1 MAEISYTKTNWVNNV
16 TKLNADNMNHI
27 EDGIKNVSVAINTL
41 NIPEPL
47 GPVEQLHGAD
57 IPCSIFMNDRD
68 GTMRSCALIQDN
80 AGYVYLMTLEMVMGM
95 NYVFFTSFNGGSVTV
110 NDLTCLTEYSTREPF
125 INNGV
130 RHDLREIFYIT
141 FPEAC
146 RVLLYWEDDSLQ
158 TCFIEGSDVCMADGT
173 YKKIE
178 NVSLNDSIAFVDQ
191 ETKQT
196 GNTKVVLPPVIGTC
210 NEYKQYVFSDG
221 KQLNVYGD
229 QRIWREEDSE
239 YRYLSEFKIGEHT
252 RDVNGN
258 VIELVKV
265 NYVTLNEPVK
275 HIYLIT
281 DNCKYNVSGIMTAI
295 SEETKYNNL
304 LLTKNK
310 QYRPDEEQMHQMAK
324 RVWRKRFSRT
334 PWENPLGIRQINN
347 EKDGITVKTVEIN
360 SLKKYLNDTDYIVM
374 KHTEGVLS
382 DEEFECKKK
391 ERQEARDQIN
401 NLEDLV
407 LRHENK
413 IEEIKNYWKIRS
425 TRETYASFAE
435 NTKILL
441 DSGEIKNIQDVKN
454 GDIVRYIGDNGEKR
468 STAVV
473 LPAVP
478 EIVLQYWHIVFM
490 DGSSLCVSGNKQG
503 IFNFTLKKHINS
515 ADIKPGDVIGT
526 SNGEPVTVRS
536 IEKKYYDTP
545 RIFWRLVTLSGNYL
559 VNNIMTYSWR
569 GRGYKEVTLPE
580 NKEYLLDEKTM
591 EDWRKSVEG

>member
-1 MAEISYTKTNWVNNV
+1 MAISYTKTNWVNNV

-27 EDGIKNVSVAINTL
+27 ENGIKNASDAINTL

-47 GPVEQLHGAD
+47 GPVVQQYGAN
-57 IPCSIFMNDRD
+57 IPCSIFMNDRN

-80 AGYVYLMTLEMVMGM
+80 SGYVYLMTLEMFYGGSSVKL
-95 NYVFFTSFNGGSVTV
+95 TSFNGGPLTV
-110 NDLTCLTEYSTREPF
+110 NNLTCRTEDGTTEPF

-130 RHDLREIFYIT
+130 RHDLNKIFYIT

-146 RVLLYWEDDSLQ
+146 RVLLYWEDDSLE

-178 NVSLNDSIAFVDQ
+178 DISLNDSVAFVDQ
-191 ETKQT
+191 ETKQA
-196 GNTKVVLPPVIGTC
+196 GSAKVVMPPVVGTC

-229 QRIWREEDSE
+229 QRIWREDDSE

-265 NYVTLNEPVK
+265 NYVTPNAPVK

-295 SEETKYNNL
+295 SEETKYDNL
-304 LLTKNK
+304 LLKRNK
-310 QYRPDEEQMHQMAK
+310 QYCPDEEQMHQMAK
-324 RVWRKRFSRT
+324 RVWRKRLNRT
-334 PWENPLGIRQINN
+334 PWENPLGVRQINK
-347 EKDGITVKTVEIN
+347 EKDGITVKTIEID

-374 KHTEGVLS
+374 KHAEGVLS
-382 DEEFECKKK
+382 DEEFEYKKGK
-391 ERQEARDQIN
+391 RQEARDQIN

-407 LRHENK
+407 SQHENK

-425 TRETYASFAE
+425 TRDTYASFVE

-454 GDIVRYIGDNGEKR
+454 GDVVRYISDNGENR
-468 STAVV
+468 STVVV

-478 EIVLQYWHIVFM
+478 EIVLEYWDIVFT
-490 DGSSLCVSGNKQG
+490 DGSSLCVSGNRQG
-503 IFNFTLKKHINS
+503 IFNFTLKKHIDS
-515 ADIKPGDVIGT
+515 ANIKPGDVIGT

-569 GRGYKEVTLPE
+569 GRGYKEVMLPE
-580 NKEYLLDEKTM
+580 NQKYLLDEETM
-591 EDWRKSVEG
+591 ESWRKSVEG